1 METKHYEMIGAAIRR
16 HAQSER
22 AMRLSDV
29 ELGKMMYLTVKIAEQ
44 EAERDARDAA
54 NGKGAE

>member
-1 METKHYEMIGAAIRR
+1 MENKHYEMIGAAIRR

-22 AMRLSDV
+22 ALRLQDV

-44 EAERDARDAA
+44 EAERDSRDAA
-54 NGKGAE
+54 NGKGAQ